1 MHAATPKADP
11 HLFHVAA
18 IPDNGPGHAADSLH
32 AFPAAELAGI
42 TPLRPGLQDPGVFA
56 RIPANDQAPPRPTW
70 PPLAL
75 GGAVLLLDVAA
86 LAGAGLGANA
96 IAGAPALANE
106 AKVVALVVALT
117 LGGGLLAGAYD
128 HPFLFGFRRQARRI
142 GAAALTAFVAMLA
155 AAWAF
160 GALERLGAPWLGV
173 FALCG
178 AAGLAG
184 GRGIATALAGRLK
197 GAARRT
203 SIIGTGPPAARL
215 VAALRRD
222 PAGLEVIGAVDDRA
236 ARGALPRGVPLLG
249 GMAQLAAL
257 IRRGEVDVVAI
268 ALPWSQEARILGL
281 LDELSAFPVEVRL
294 APDMMAARLP
304 DTDRAPLPALLCRR
318 PISGAGGAVKAGL
331 DYLLAGAA
339 LAVAAVPMLLIAIAI
354 RLDSPGPVLFRQR
367 RIGFNDRPF
376 QVFKFR
382 TMFADAADHDARRQV
397 LAGDPRVTRIG
408 RLLRRTSLDE
418 LPQLFNVLRGEMS
431 VVGPRPHAPGTR
443 AGTRRFD
450 EVVANYAARH
460 RVKPGLTGLAQV
472 RGLRGPTPDEELLLR
487 RVESDLEY
495 IARWSPWLDLQII
508 LRTPLVVVRAR
519 NAL

>member
-1 MHAATPKADP
+1 MHAANPKADP

-178 AAGLAG
+178 AAGLA
-184 GRGIATALAGRLK
+184 
-197 GAARRT
+197 
-203 SIIGTGPPAARL
+203 
-215 VAALRRD
+215 
-222 PAGLEVIGAVDDRA
+222 
-236 ARGALPRGVPLLG
+236 
-249 GMAQLAAL
+249 
-257 IRRGEVDVVAI
+257 
-268 ALPWSQEARILGL
+268 
-281 LDELSAFPVEVRL
+281 
-294 APDMMAARLP
+294 
-304 DTDRAPLPALLCRR
+304 
-318 PISGAGGAVKAGL
+318 
-331 DYLLAGAA
+331 
-339 LAVAAVPMLLIAIAI
+339 AAVSYTHL
-354 RLDSPGPVLFRQR
+354 
-367 RIGFNDRPF
+367 
-376 QVFKFR
+376 
-382 TMFADAADHDARRQV
+382 T
-397 LAGDPRVTRIG
+397 
-408 RLLRRTSLDE
+408 
-418 LPQLFNVLRGEMS
+418 LPTNR
-431 VVGPRPHAPGTR
+431 
-443 AGTRRFD
+443 
-450 EVVANYAARH
+450 EV
-460 RVKPGLTGLAQV
+460 
-472 RGLRGPTPDEELLLR
+472 
-487 RVESDLEY
+487 
-495 IARWSPWLDLQII
+495 
-508 LRTPLVVVRAR
+508 
-519 NAL
+519 